1 MATAEEPDGSDTS
14 RLNRLAAVMGQE
26 FGSNAVSVFAER
38 ETDKG
43 HMRLTGFAGLPTFN
57 RATAQMQYLF
67 VNGRPVKWN
76 NHPWYPFLFVGG
88 AILNAS

>member
-1 MATAEEPDGSDTS
+1 
-14 RLNRLAAVMGQE
+14 MGQE

-38 ETDKG
+38 ETEKG

-67 VNGRPVKWN
+67 VNGRPVKTAYLMGQCVVPIKIFW
-76 NHPWYPFLFVGG
+76 HAT
-88 AILNAS
+88 AIRRWRFYRA